1 MNSNHRPYRARLIL
15 PLLLAFL
22 LPAAMSITAAAS
34 DSDLTLISSGT
45 TPISETETT
54 AKPNNST
61 SVSTTQTVERKTAP
75 AVSYGLRVMA
85 ARDELVF
92 SGLVGN
98 EITFTAEDI
107 CRVMNLSSLDYIT
120 VVELPDAED
129 GTLYVGSVGAAK
141 GQVITA
147 GSLKLMSFASSDEEK
162 PGEATMKIAVN
173 GADYAMTCRFC
184 TLSRLNY
191 TPTVALAPSISLNV
205 ETYRNIPIAGTVSAY
220 DPEGDE
226 MTFEIVRYASH
237 GRVSIIDPHT
247 GAYTYTPDAT
257 YVGKDSFD
265 YVVRDKWGNY
275 STSATVSI
283 RISTPPA
290 SVTYSDIDGHDNAA
304 AILDI
309 SSMGLMNG
317 TRVGNDAYFKPDLAV
332 SRVEFLVTAMQAAG
346 IGQSRLANF
355 GDPSVSDCEDIPAAM
370 RPYVSYALQKN
381 YVGTKTLSGKS
392 YFRPD
397 DTITHAEA
405 AVILSNIIGYA
416 IDDTVTAFADASSV
430 PAWSEPALT
439 SLSALGI
446 MTSPDGKANAST
458 TLTRATTAAWLSK
471 TIQLMQG

>member
-1 MNSNHRPYRARLIL
+1 
-15 PLLLAFL
+15 
-22 LPAAMSITAAAS
+22 MSISAAAA
-34 DSDLTLISSGT
+34 DADVVPISSGV
-45 TPISETETT
+45 TPISETQAETT
-54 AKPNNST
+54 AKPHNTT
-61 SVSTTQTVERKTAP
+61 SVSTSEQTVDRRTAP

-85 ARDELVF
+85 ARDEMVF

-120 VVELPDAED
+120 VVELPDAKD

-147 GSLKLMSFASSDEEK
+147 GSLKLMAFSAADEEK
-162 PGEATMKIAVN
+162 AAMATMKIAVN
-173 GADYAMTCRFC
+173 GADYAMTCRLC
-184 TLSRLNY
+184 TLTRLNY
-191 TPTVALAPSISLNV
+191 TPTVSLAPTVSLNV
-205 ETYRNIPIAGTVSAY
+205 ETYRDIPIAGTVAGY

-226 MTFEIVRYASH
+226 MTFEIVRYATH
-237 GRVSIIDPHT
+237 GRVTLVDTHT
-247 GAYTYTPDAT
+247 GAYTYTPDST

-283 RISTPPA
+283 QINTPPS
-290 SVTYSDIDGHDNAA
+290 SVTYADIDGTDHAA
-304 AILDI
+304 AIINI
-309 SSMGLMNG
+309 SAKGLMNG
-317 TRVGNDAYFKPDLAV
+317 TRVGNDAYFKPDAAV

-346 IGQSRLANF
+346 IGSEQLANF
-355 GDPSVSDCEDIPAAM
+355 GNPQVGDCEDIPVAM

-381 YVGTKTLSGKS
+381 YIGTKTVSGNA
-392 YFRPD
+392 YFRPN

-416 IDDTVTAFADASSV
+416 NTDTVTAFADASAV
-430 PAWSEPALT
+430 PAWSQPALT

-446 MTSPDGKANAST
+446 MTSPDGKANAGAT
-458 TLTRATTAAWLSK
+458 MTRATTAAWLSK
-471 TIQLMQG
+471 TIQLMKG